1 MFTGLSQ
8 LRAKE
13 KKAAP
18 VSEESLKLQAYLAAQ
33 YGAGSEDQKKKKKKK
48 KPKQEPSGVRLLDE
62 DVSGFG
68 VLKAEREKL
77 EEVDDEGEEDEGDQ
91 VLRVFLPSSETCGYC
106 AAADHFDVLR
116 GMQINR

>member
-48 KPKQEPSGVRLLDE
+48 KPKEASGVRLLDE
-62 DVSGFG
+62 DVSGFRAVKG
-68 VLKAEREKL
+68 KREKL
-77 EEVDDEGEEDEGDQ
+77 EEVEDDGEEDEGDQ
-91 VLRVFLPSSETCGYC
+91 VLQAFLPSLETCGYC
-106 AAADHFDVLR
+106 AAADHFNVLR